1 MIIMHSALELTWVYS
16 CVFNI
21 RKISCSEFLEV
32 DPSKFTYALINAV
45 QEKQEMME
53 GQKKELTELEKENA
67 IQQAEIEA
75 LKKIEELLVEK

>member
-1 MIIMHSALELTWVYS
+1 
-16 CVFNI
+16 
-21 RKISCSEFLEV
+21 V

>member
-1 MIIMHSALELTWVYS
+1 M
-16 CVFNI
+16 
-21 RKISCSEFLEV
+21 

-75 LKKIEELLVEK
+75 LKERMKKISLSARS

>member
-1 MIIMHSALELTWVYS
+1 M
-16 CVFNI
+16 
-21 RKISCSEFLEV
+21 

-75 LKKIEELLVEK
+75 LKERMKKIEELLVEK